1 MTKDEILKVL
11 NDILREKYMTK
22 DEILK
27 VLNDILRES
36 ELLYAA
42 NNNGAYEAGRI
53 DGVKWC
59 IKNIVREWK

>member
-1 MTKDEILKVL
+1 
-11 NDILREKYMTK
+11 MTK

-42 NNNGAYEAGRI
+42 NNKGAYEAGLI